1 LTLTC
6 CTVATTVRLPAAEPD
21 ADAILTPLLALTKVD
36 AGQVNL
42 LPSLGSASQKK
53 DAWNEAKGVALYSRM
68 LISKVGLLMALLAFA
83 ACSARDPEPSPLFDG
98 RYVGTRRSDRLDACG
113 IDKPEGRTSARV
125 AQGHLTMLLFGPRT
139 QLIGTVGEDG
149 RVRAS
154 GIWPN
159 PTGGFPGITVLEG
172 SISNEELA
180 GTASDFRCHT
190 VLQLHKSVR
199 PVPRARA
206 ERSP

>member
-1 LTLTC
+1 M
-6 CTVATTVRLPAAEPD
+6 
-21 ADAILTPLLALTKVD
+21 
-36 AGQVNL
+36 
-42 LPSLGSASQKK
+42 
-53 DAWNEAKGVALYSRM
+53 ALYPGM
-68 LISKVGLLMALLAFA
+68 LISKVGLLMVLLAFA
-83 ACSARDPEPSPLFDG
+83 ACSARDPDPSPLFDG

-113 IDKPEGRTSARV
+113 IDKPEGTTSAQV

-139 QLIGTVGEDG
+139 QLVGTVGDDG

-190 VLQLHKSVR
+190 DLKLHKVAR
-199 PVPRARA
+199 PAPRARA